1 MKIKN
6 LFYQV
11 QARWQ
16 RATSAFVVLIG
27 FALIA
32 SACTGNQVPA
42 AAYGAGIPNTG
53 GTAAA
58 APTTQPTAEPAMQ
71 EEATPTAEPAMQ
83 PETAPK
89 AYLGLFKDNAVAVLD
104 TATNRV
110 LTTIPVPAGPH
121 GLVVT
126 QDGRWVYVS
135 SDGDS
140 KVSVIDTSTD
150 QVVKS
155 IEVGQSPHGLAIT
168 PDGSLVLVADFGTSQ
183 VVFINTTNNQV
194 IGQVSVASP
203 HNIAISPDGQT
214 AYVAAQKQ
222 GLTGLAI
229 INIDTR
235 TVEGNVPLDKT
246 PRALNYSPDG
256 KLLYFT
262 LAGVDAVQ
270 ALDPATNQV
279 ATQIPVGASPHHPLF
294 TPDGETALVVSQGPG
309 SLSVIDVKTA
319 TVQDVLTVGKMPHW
333 IAVNSQGTT
342 AWVTNEASNDV
353 SVVDLRTDKV
363 IATIPVGNAP
373 RKIVVQPR
381 AFATGQ
387 TNPPDQAGTEISING
402 MAFSNPSLTIK
413 AGQTVTWTNN
423 DPVAH
428 TVTSDQGLW
437 DSGEFNR
444 GESFSFTFKMP
455 GQYSYHC
462 TIHPFMTGTIIVTQ

>member
-6 LFYQV
+6 LFHRM

-16 RATSAFVVLIG
+16 RATSAYVVLIG
-27 FALIA
+27 IALVV
-32 SACTGNQVPA
+32 SACTGNQVPVA
-42 AAYGAGIPNTG
+42 GYGAGIPNTG

-71 EEATPTAEPAMQ
+71 QEATPTAEPAMRQ
-83 PETAPK
+83 EATPK

-104 TATNRV
+104 TSTNRM
-110 LTTIPVPAGPH
+110 LTTIPVPVGPH
-121 GLVVT
+121 GMVVT

-183 VVFINTTNNQV
+183 VVFIDTMNNQV
-194 IGQVSVASP
+194 IGQVPVASP
-203 HNIAISPDGQT
+203 HNIAISPDGRT

-222 GLTGLAI
+222 DSTSLAI
-229 INIDTR
+229 INLDTR
-235 TVEGNVPLDKT
+235 TVEANVPLDKT
-246 PRALNYSPDG
+246 PRALNFSPDG

-279 ATQIPVGASPHHPLF
+279 VTQIPVGVSPHHPLF

-309 SLSVIDVKTA
+309 SLSVIDTKTETVK
-319 TVQDVLTVGKMPHW
+319 DVLTVGKMPHW

-353 SVVDLRTDKV
+353 SVVDLRIDKV

-373 RKIVVQPR
+373 RKIVVQPQTS
-381 AFATGQ
+381 ATGQ
-387 TNPPDQAGTEISING
+387 GNPPDQAGIELSING

-413 AGQTVTWTNN
+413 AGQTVTWINN

-437 DSGEFNR
+437 DFGDLDR
-444 GESFSFTFKMP
+444 GESFSFTFTTT
-455 GQYSYHC
+455 GQYGYHC
-462 TIHPFMTGTIIVTQ
+462 SIHPFMTGTIIVTQ